1 LSPRKRVLA
10 STLQCNDDMPNTAS
24 TTNAKNRNT
33 KPASEAAPQDA
44 IAMLKAD
51 HAEARDDLRALKEST
66 ERATAKREKILAKV
80 APALWVHMQIEEEIF
95 YPAFEAALKSS
106 DDEVKSIEARAEHQ
120 SGKAAL
126 SALEAADVGST
137 EFRAYAKV
145 VFDLV
150 DHHASEEENEMFPRV
165 RKLLR
170 KEELLALGEQMT
182 ARKKELMASGD
193 FRRDDEEREPN

>member
-1 LSPRKRVLA
+1 
-10 STLQCNDDMPNTAS
+10 MPNTAS
-24 TTNAKNRNT
+24 TTNAKTRNT
-33 KPASEAAPQDA
+33 KPASKATPKDA
-44 IAMLKAD
+44 IAMLKVE
-51 HAEARDDLRALKEST
+51 HAEARDALRELKEST

-95 YPAFEAALKSS
+95 YPAFEEALKTS

-120 SGKAAL
+120 SAKAAL
-126 SALEAADVGST
+126 SALEAADAGST

-150 DHHASEEENEMFPRV
+150 DHHASEEEDEMFPRV
-165 RKLLR
+165 RKLIG
-170 KEELLALGEQMT
+170 KDELVALGERMA
-182 ARKKELMASGD
+182 ARRDELMASGD